1 MRDLLIE
8 EYREYNLLADDQKEA
23 RAREMF
29 LEMMEISNSMQPQT
43 AADFQNSPIKQAL
56 ESLRVNGKP

>member
-1 MRDLLIE
+1 MRDLSIE

-29 LEMMEISNSMQPQT
+29 LEMMEISNSM
-43 AADFQNSPIKQAL
+43 
-56 ESLRVNGKP
+56 